1 MKKILQV
8 LNYLIVIIILN
19 CRRRNTVSKN
29 KKSVCVKKKKKK
41 LELQSIRKTFSFYF
55 TLFMF
60 KPFIQVKL

>member
-29 KKSVCVKKKKKK
+29 KKSVCVKKKKK